1 MNTMQ
6 KGFTLIELMI
16 VVAIIGILAAI
27 AIPAYQDYI
36 AKSQATSGLAEIA
49 PGKTQ
54 FEVMVN
60 EGNAAKTID
69 EAAIGLKD
77 SDRCAVTVVS
87 TTSYTD
93 GVGSIACALKG
104 SPKVNT
110 STITLNRSAD
120 GAWTCNGGT
129 LAAKYKPGSCS

>member
-1 MNTMQ
+1 
-6 KGFTLIELMI
+6 
-16 VVAIIGILAAI
+16 
-27 AIPAYQDYI
+27 
-36 AKSQATSGLAEIA
+36 
-49 PGKTQ
+49 
-54 FEVMVN
+54 MVN

-69 EAAIGLKD
+69 KAAIGLKD

-110 STITLNRSAD
+110 SVVFQKV
-120 GAWTCNGGT
+120 C
-129 LAAKYKPGSCS
+129 

>member
-36 AKSQATSGLAEIA
+36 AKSQAAAGLAEIS

-54 FEVMVN
+54 FEVAVN
-60 EGNAAKTID
+60 EGKGASITKAN
-69 EAAIGLKD
+69 IGLAD
-77 SDRCAVTVVS
+77 SDRCTVTVTAADAS
-87 TTSYTD
+87 

-104 SPKVNT
+104 SPKVNS
-110 STITLNRSAD
+110 STITLNRDAD
-120 GAWTCNGGT
+120 GAWSCDGGT
-129 LAAKYKPGSCS
+129 LDAKYKPGSCS